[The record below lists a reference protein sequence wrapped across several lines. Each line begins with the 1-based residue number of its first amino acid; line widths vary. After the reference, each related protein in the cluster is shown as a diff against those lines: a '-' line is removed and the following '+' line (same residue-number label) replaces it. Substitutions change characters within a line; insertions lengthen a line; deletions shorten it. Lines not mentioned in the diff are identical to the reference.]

1 MTNLIYE
8 LQLSYKAKG
17 CGSKLQKIQG
27 SAEAFRLLQTIFDQD
42 LIAAREEFVVLYL
55 NRAGQVIG
63 YHKAFQGGVSS
74 VICDPKIVLGVAL
87 KSLSSGLILAH
98 NHPSGNMSPSE
109 ADITLTRK
117 IKNACKEMDIE
128 LLDHLIL
135 SPDGNYFSF
144 ADEGRVL

>member
-17 CGSKLQKIQG
+17 YGSKLQKIRG
-27 SAEAFRLLQTIFDQD
+27 SAEAFQLLQTIFDQD

-74 VICDPKIVLGVAL
+74 VIYDPKIVLGVAL

-144 ADEGRVL
+144 ADEGRV